1 MAKPKINGNSI
12 AFCEEYI
19 SNGYNAY
26 KAYMVAYPKSSE
38 QSAKGNANRLLRTPE
53 IKAYIKD
60 LQKERFEA
68 LNISAER
75 IAEKLAEIAFADKK
89 DEDYTA
95 TAQLKA
101 LDLLQKQL
109 GLQSQKVE
117 MNGKQDVII
126 NIGGLDDGENQEQTG
141 KTD

>member
-53 IKAYIKD
+53 IKEYIKD